1 MIIMDFDEKKLNE
14 KYLKAQKRVED
25 LKGFYSHLISYIVI
39 MPFLI
44 FVNYMTY
51 WEFKWFWFTLFG
63 WGIGLVIH
71 GFMTFGYNSNWE
83 ERKIKEFMEK
93 ENNTKY

>member
-1 MIIMDFDEKKLNE
+1 MHFDEKKLNK

-44 FVNYMTY
+44 YVNYVTY

-93 ENNTKY
+93 DNNIK